1 MFATG
6 RWLQS
11 CLFPNATQTAFW
23 PPTSKTAS
31 RLHQT
36 ILQSTFF
43 WFFFV
48 CFAPLGAL
56 YVTRSASQLH
66 FAFSLW
72 LASRISLLSLSSFLL
87 LGSHFSLYSIVSL
100 VLLCSLVHA
109 CQSIPAS
116 RDVLVLFSSS
126 KVRHILITEAV
137 AHIAFVEMPLSS
149 SPPKGSLVPIKPRRQ
164 SSLFVD
170 RISHEY
176 RLQYAHRS
184 GVTSKVQQ
192 KAPPK
197 P

>member
-1 MFATG
+1 MRG
-6 RWLQS
+6 EGGGGGLQS
-11 CLFPNATQTAFW
+11 YLFPSKLQLHQW
-23 PPTSKTAS
+23 PPTSKSAS
-31 RLHQT
+31 RPKHQT

-116 RDVLVLFSSS
+116 RDVLVLF
-126 KVRHILITEAV
+126 L
-137 AHIAFVEMPLSS
+137 L
-149 SPPKGSLVPIKPRRQ
+149 L
-164 SSLFVD
+164 
-170 RISHEY
+170 
-176 RLQYAHRS
+176 
-184 GVTSKVQQ
+184 
-192 KAPPK
+192 
-197 P
+197 